1 MKILGKEVNWKYIA
15 VAGGIVLLFLLLCS
29 FGLFT
34 SGETVIG
41 LAATDPLAG
50 GGVNVTDAPVSAD
63 LTKEMSPDL

>member
-41 LAATDPLAG
+41 LAATVPLG
-50 GGVNVTDAPVSAD
+50 SRYRQT
-63 LTKEMSPDL
+63 